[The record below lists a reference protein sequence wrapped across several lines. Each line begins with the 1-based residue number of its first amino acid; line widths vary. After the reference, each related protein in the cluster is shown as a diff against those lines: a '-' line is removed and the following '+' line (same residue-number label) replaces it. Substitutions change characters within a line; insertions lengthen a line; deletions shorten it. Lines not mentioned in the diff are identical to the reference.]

1 MSEMSRDEA
10 IKELIVMNSLY
21 GMTPRQRRALLIMI
35 NCTQKL
41 QKIENILK
49 KGYLSKEPE
58 KCERDG
64 NCYYHA
70 IKEIEQ
76 IWR

>member
-1 MSEMSRDEA
+1 MTREEA
-10 IKELIVMNSLY
+10 IKELIVMTSLY
-21 GMTPRQRRALLIMI
+21 GMTPTQRNALFITI
-35 NCTQKL
+35 NCTKKL

-49 KGYLSKEPE
+49 KDCLSKEPE

-70 IKEIEQ
+70 IKEIE
-76 IWR
+76 